1 MLWLALLGE
10 KGYVSALGSGAQR
23 QKSQLAI
30 PTNRCLMNLMNSGS
44 FLKAGSLATQGYAH
58 SPETLSINAPELA
71 TQGDIMSTLLMK
83 KLDL

>member
-1 MLWLALLGE
+1 MLWVAGH
-10 KGYVSALGSGAQR
+10 SAKKANA
-23 QKSQLAI
+23 LAI

-44 FLKAGSLATQGYAH
+44 FLKAVSLATQGYAH
-58 SPETLSINAPELA
+58 SPVTLSINAPELA